1 MRKKFFIRMIG
12 LSALFLLISFG
23 TSAQISTGSTAWVSA
38 RTVTLKSSTWFFA
51 SNRGSVSYGDQVSVI
66 QLSGNWAEVRST
78 TNPSLTGWMA
88 AANLSTRRIIPTEG
102 PGGATASEVALAGKG
117 FDRDI
122 ENAYRARG
130 HLNYSD
136 VDRTEG
142 LNVAESELLRFL
154 TEGRLA
160 TGDNR

>member
-1 MRKKFFIRMIG
+1 MKKLLGFFIF
-12 LSALFLLISFG
+12 FLLICG
-23 TSAQISTGSTAWVSA
+23 AAMAQLNSGATAWVSA

-51 SNRGSVSYGDQVSVI
+51 SNRGTVSYGDQVSVI
-66 QLSGNWAEVRST
+66 QVSGKWAEVRSAS
-78 TNPSLTGWMA
+78 NSSLSGWMSS
-88 AANLSTRRIIPTEG
+88 ANLSTRRIISSEG
-102 PGGATASEVALAGKG
+102 TGSATASEVALAGKG

-130 HLNYSD
+130 NLNYAD

-142 LNVAESELLRFL
+142 FVMPESELLRFL

-160 TGDNR
+160 TGDDR